1 MRNINVNK
9 IAVENVYLFTGTEEV
24 RGNAKIDQI
33 IQTIAPATFS
43 VTKYD
48 LDISPLSEVIIDAI
62 TAVLTLKVI
71 IVKNP
76 YFIRKRNRKGA
87 GL

>member
-33 IQTIAPATFS
+33 IQTIPPATFNI
-43 VTKYD
+43 TKYD
-48 LDISPLSEVIIDAI
+48 LE
-62 TAVLTLKVI
+62 
-71 IVKNP
+71 
-76 YFIRKRNRKGA
+76 YF
-87 GL
+87 L